1 MHIPKHIHTS
11 ESAHEKKKTHVQD
24 MKIKKVTTRETRR
37 KSIGKA
43 AKRKEIPG
51 WAPVVAPGI

>member
-1 MHIPKHIHTS
+1 MP
-11 ESAHEKKKTHVQD
+11 KKKKNQKPHVQD
-24 MKIKKVTTRETRR
+24 MKIKKVITRETRR

-51 WAPVVAPGI
+51 

>member
-24 MKIKKVTTRETRR
+24 MKIKKVITRETRR

-51 WAPVVAPGI
+51 